1 MELAQEAI
9 AKLMHAYDDMGH
21 VNIKIVDFYSD
32 ADASKPWFEGNDAV
46 AKATQYLTTDNKF
59 VPGGGTDYDDATAA
73 TASAL
78 QTGMPNADRTVLYF
92 FSDGAPDP
100 ISEALNA
107 TEEKAWVDALKG
119 VDNLDIAYAIGIG
132 SQVSTTHLLPVGW
145 ERNPTDPDNP
155 DAHSTKVLTDLSQLE
170 STLLNTV
177 PIEGNLLNNDVKGAD
192 GAYIEKV
199 SFTSEDGTVYTATW
213 NTSTGKLVFTTDLG
227 GDGTID
233 NSVVQPG
240 SRVTFSLG
248 ADRGTV
254 EFDFSDGDFRY
265 VPGANPTGTPTFDYT
280 IRDGD
285 GDPSSAHLYLQL
297 KGAAVDAKDNFASG
311 IDEPRYIYDN
321 DNDWWANDSHVH
333 NVGAAS
339 EPTFELSLGKNMVND
354 SVVASKEF
362 SVNANDEVAFNWKAI
377 IDGKVTNSPSSY
389 DTDTFTIRIINLDTG
404 KKEYEEQLFDGNPN
418 DIRSDSF
425 SYNFKDTARYKV
437 ELIASD
443 NDYDIS
449 STKHSLDVQVSQF
462 AIMAGYLAGNLIGDS
477 PADALAGMT
486 AHVTEVNGQLIAQDG
501 SYTEITHEQY
511 GSLKVNMY
519 GDYEYRPAVGANGHD
534 EAFVYKIATPT
545 GQEDHAT
552 LNIHIGAAGD
562 HTAQTT
568 YSYAYDDHNSA
579 TDTSM
584 VYIGGSGDDTIVG
597 TAGDDIILGGLGN
610 DTLGG
615 SGGRDY
621 IDGGLGND
629 TIIIQ
634 DNSGDHRITDADFK
648 GLHGGAGTD
657 TLEIHGDNVVL
668 DFNNIADGK
677 VSGIEHIDLGTDT
690 GAQTVRLT
698 AADLFDLAGTS
709 EATAAGNKAVHISG
723 DNADKV
729 ELVGSDWT
737 HSTNAAGQDV
747 YSVTVG
753 SETRDLIID
762 HTIQQQIIN
771 SGG

>member
-1 MELAQEAI
+1 LST
-9 AKLMHAYDDMGH
+9 KS
-21 VNIKIVDFYSD
+21 N
-32 ADASKPWFEGNDAV
+32 
-46 AKATQYLTTDNKF
+46 TQVY
-59 VPGGGTDYDDATAA
+59 
-73 TASAL
+73 
-78 QTGMPNADRTVLYF
+78 
-92 FSDGAPDP
+92 
-100 ISEALNA
+100 
-107 TEEKAWVDALKG
+107 
-119 VDNLDIAYAIGIG
+119 VDND
-132 SQVSTTHLLPVGW
+132 SRF
-145 ERNPTDPDNP
+145 ENM
-155 DAHSTKVLTDLSQLE
+155 K
-170 STLLNTV
+170 
-177 PIEGNLLNNDVKGAD
+177 
-192 GAYIEKV
+192 
-199 SFTSEDGTVYTATW
+199 DGTVLLFDWKALVNNDPTQEQDNRDVDIVTLYVK
-213 NTSTGKLVFTTDLG
+213 NLRTGQETEKVLF
-227 GDGTID
+227 DGREGSPR
-233 NSVVQPG
+233 NGQALYEFKNPG
-240 SRVTFSLG
+240 HEDDYQVRIYAKDT
-248 ADRGTV
+248 
-254 EFDFSDGDFRY
+254 DGDF
-265 VPGANPTGTPTFDYT
+265 
-280 IRDGD
+280 
-285 GDPSSAHLYLQL
+285 
-297 KGAAVDAKDNFASG
+297 
-311 IDEPRYIYDN
+311 
-321 DNDWWANDSHVH
+321 
-333 NVGAAS
+333 
-339 EPTFELSLGKNMVND
+339 LSTKNGLTV
-354 SVVASKEF
+354 
-362 SVNANDEVAFNWKAI
+362 
-377 IDGKVTNSPSSY
+377 
-389 DTDTFTIRIINLDTG
+389 
-404 KKEYEEQLFDGNPN
+404 Q
-418 DIRSDSF
+418 
-425 SYNFKDTARYKV
+425 
-437 ELIASD
+437 
-443 NDYDIS
+443 IS
-449 STKHSLDVQVSQF
+449 SLVL
-462 AIMAGYLAGNLIGDS
+462 LAAAPLIGNLITDAS
-477 PADALAGMT
+477 ADDLAGMT
-486 AHVTEVNGQLIAQDG
+486 AHVTEVNGQPIAQDG

-511 GSLKVNMY
+511 GSLQVNMY
-519 GDYEYRPAVGANGHD
+519 GDYRYLANEGTTGHD

-753 SETRDLIID
+753 TETRDLIID